1 MCVGVIKL
9 FERPWWERIWVYQEY
24 VLSKEVIFW
33 CGPDTLNSEL
43 FRIAICTW
51 EQFMSDQGKKRPT
64 AELKHTYTDY
74 ILKSSNRFRRFDS
87 HRFLRRAEEG
97 RNARQRGYDLL
108 DLIYRTKHLKS
119 TDPRDKIYAL
129 LGLDESGDISV
140 SPNYDDSISKVYT
153 DFAIACIEAKGNLEI
168 FYSAGIGHVVQNL
181 PQPSWVPDWRFLS
194 MKGDSLNL
202 FKFDACSN
210 RKKNCFIDPSH
221 SFISV
226 VGIAC
231 DAVKATILPEDKQYF
246 RNLQTELNEM
256 AKLALACPQNHPA
269 GISRLQAFFRT
280 TIADDTGPGFGRIE
294 FKGAHEEQEF
304 VDLIT
309 GFMVASGGFRPEQD
323 RQDPTLSEEIER
335 REETS
340 EDNHPHAAHLQ
351 SLLDEELAEPTVQTY
366 QENLDPFLASFNPL
380 GKLKWP
386 FRMRRCSD
394 EEESKISVW
403 MDRYTMTFRRSF
415 FITETGYMGLGPPMM
430 QAGDKICIIYG
441 CHIPMVLRE
450 VGDSHLLVGECY
462 VYGMMM
468 GEMIAELEAGK
479 RTEERFHIK

>member
-1 MCVGVIKL
+1 V
-9 FERPWWERIWVYQEY
+9 
-24 VLSKEVIFW
+24 
-33 CGPDTLNSEL
+33 
-43 FRIAICTW
+43 
-51 EQFMSDQGKKRPT
+51 SDQVKKRST
-64 AELKHTYTDY
+64 MEFKHIY
-74 ILKSSNRFRRFDS
+74 IDNILRSSNRFRRFDS
-87 HRFLRRAEEG
+87 RRSLRRVEED
-97 RNARQRGYDLL
+97 RNARRRGYDLI

-181 PQPSWVPDWRFLS
+181 PQPSWVPDWRFLR
-194 MKGDSLNL
+194 MKGDSLNIY
-202 FKFDACSN
+202 KFNACSN
-210 RKKNCFIDPSH
+210 RRKDCFIDSSH
-221 SFISV
+221 SIISV
-226 VGIAC
+226 GGIAC
-231 DAVKATILPEDKQYF
+231 DAVKATIRPEDKQ
-246 RNLQTELNEM
+246 NPGDLQAELNEM

-280 TIADDTGPGFGRIE
+280 TIADDTGPGFGRLE
-294 FKGAHEEQEF
+294 FKSAHKEQEF
-304 VDLIT
+304 VDSTT
-309 GFMVASGGFRPEQD
+309 GFMVISGGFRLEQD
-323 RQDPTLSEEIER
+323 RQDPTLSGRVER

-340 EDNHPHAAHLQ
+340 EDNRLHAAHLQ
-351 SLLDEELAEPTVQTY
+351 SLLDEELVEPTVQTY
-366 QENLDPFLASFNPL
+366 QENLDPFLASSNPL
-380 GKLKWP
+380 GEVKWP

-394 EEESKISVW
+394 EEELKISVW
-403 MDRYTMTFRRSF
+403 MTRYTMTFRRSF

-441 CHIPMVLRE
+441 CYIPMVLRE

-468 GEMIAELEAGK
+468 GEIIAELEAGK